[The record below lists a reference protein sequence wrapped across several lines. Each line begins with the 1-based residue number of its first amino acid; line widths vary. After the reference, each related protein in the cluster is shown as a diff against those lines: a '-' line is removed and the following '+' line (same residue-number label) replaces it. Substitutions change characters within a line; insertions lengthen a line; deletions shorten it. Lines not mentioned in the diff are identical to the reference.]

1 MNRIIIIALPFAVS
15 ASLILAD
22 LASAMPYGK
31 G

>member
-1 MNRIIIIALPFAVS
+1 MNRIIIALPFAVS